1 MFRESEAA
9 ELGLAG
15 RVALVTGG
23 TRGVGR
29 AVARRLCAAGCHVV
43 LNYANSAD
51 QARRTVEELSGLKGS
66 ATAVSGDISRPKALA
81 AVLDTV
87 HRDHGGL
94 DIFVHNASSW
104 HPMATL
110 HPDGGGFR
118 ADLATALTP
127 LVFGAPALRRLM
139 AGRPG
144 RIIAVS
150 SSGAR
155 RVVDG
160 YLGLGMAKAA
170 LESLVRYLAVE
181 LAPTGVAVNAV
192 STAKVDKGTD
202 DPRPDLVRTL
212 AARTPAGRLT
222 TPEDVANV
230 VALLCT
236 DEAGWLQGQVI
247 TVDGGLALR
256 A

>member
-1 MFRESEAA
+1 MFDDLEAA
-9 ELGLAG
+9 DLGLAG

-29 AVARRLCAAGCHVV
+29 AVARRLCAAGCHVL
-43 LNYANSAD
+43 LNYAHAAD
-51 QARRTVEELSGLKGS
+51 RARRTVEELSGLKG
-66 ATAVSGDISRPKALA
+66 TAAAVPGDDSRPKAFD

-87 HRDHGGL
+87 YRDHGGL

-104 HPMATL
+104 HPMAAL
-110 HPDGGGFR
+110 RPDGGGFR

-150 SSGAR
+150 SNGAR

-160 YLGLGMAKAA
+160 YVGIGVAKAA

-181 LAPTGVAVNAV
+181 VAPSGIAVNAV
-192 STAKVDKGTD
+192 STAKVDKG
-202 DPRPDLVRTL
+202 
-212 AARTPAGRLT
+212 
-222 TPEDVANV
+222 
-230 VALLCT
+230 
-236 DEAGWLQGQVI
+236 
-247 TVDGGLALR
+247 
-256 A
+256 

>member
-1 MFRESEAA
+1 MVDHIEATD
-9 ELGLAG
+9 LGLAG

-23 TRGVGR
+23 TRGIGR
-29 AVARRLCAAGCHVV
+29 AVARRLCAAGCHVL
-43 LNYANSAD
+43 LNYAHDAER
-51 QARRTVEELSGLKGS
+51 ARRAVDEMSGGKG
-66 ATAVSGDISRPKALA
+66 TAVAVPGDVSRPKAFA
-81 AVLDTV
+81 ALLDTV
-87 HRDHGGL
+87 YRDHGGL

-118 ADLATALTP
+118 ADLATAVTP

-202 DPRPDLVRTL
+202 DPRPDLVGTL
-212 AARTPAGRLT
+212 AARTPAGLRT
-222 TPEDVANV
+222 TPEDIASG

-236 DEAGWLQGQVI
+236 DEAGWLQGQEV
-247 TVDGGLALR
+247 TVDGGPALR

>member
-9 ELGLAG
+9 DLGLAG

-127 LVFGAPALRRLM
+127 LVFGAPALLCARRRLRQQHKRRQQRRSRSH
-139 AGRPG
+139 AAPSRRSASARRSESG
-144 RIIAVS
+144 S
-150 SSGAR
+150 SS
-155 RVVDG
+155 
-160 YLGLGMAKAA
+160 
-170 LESLVRYLAVE
+170 
-181 LAPTGVAVNAV
+181 
-192 STAKVDKGTD
+192 
-202 DPRPDLVRTL
+202 
-212 AARTPAGRLT
+212 
-222 TPEDVANV
+222 
-230 VALLCT
+230 
-236 DEAGWLQGQVI
+236 
-247 TVDGGLALR
+247 
-256 A
+256 

>member
-1 MFRESEAA
+1 M
-9 ELGLAG
+9 
-15 RVALVTGG
+15 
-23 TRGVGR
+23 
-29 AVARRLCAAGCHVV
+29 
-43 LNYANSAD
+43 
-51 QARRTVEELSGLKGS
+51 
-66 ATAVSGDISRPKALA
+66 
-81 AVLDTV
+81 
-87 HRDHGGL
+87 
-94 DIFVHNASSW
+94 
-104 HPMATL
+104 
-110 HPDGGGFR
+110 
-118 ADLATALTP
+118 
-127 LVFGAPALRRLM
+127 
-139 AGRPG
+139 
-144 RIIAVS
+144 S

-222 TPEDVANV
+222 TPEDVASV